1 MDRFEAEYQAAL
13 INVEDSISRIIEDP
27 ALLSGEIAVDAEKI
41 ESNLDGWDYC
51 YAVAIG
57 LAGVL
62 ISTHEELGHY
72 LDQIHKAASGASGE
86 YDRFQTFLGNI
97 LHHKGDHIDVMGDT
111 FINRDKQN
119 AYGLFHRLLWGHD
132 ILDAGEDNPI
142 KLMYEQDGLRG
153 ILQAV
158 RHLLA
163 DTTSKQGLPLPGSSF
178 LDVHD
183 VNGKRSNYL
192 IKIAQTLSDETYGS
206 KAKAH
211 EIYAHMTTIRAQDVT
226 AGVVVKS
233 MAELYFLMR
242 GVDDKIRRAQ
252 IRLIGY
258 TVNFLGEAIVGSIR
272 QQGIP
277 YINLPLAGMMV
288 TSFTNLW
295 HLDSKEIRD
304 LQRETNR
311 LTAETEATLSSFDPC
326 ETILPKR
333 TVVGDYIHAYHQAEA
348 NVDELLDFFGE
359 DSNE

>member
-1 MDRFEAEYQAAL
+1 MDRFDADYQAAL
-13 INVEDSISRIIEDP
+13 VSVEDSISRIIEEP
-27 ALLSGEIAVDAEKI
+27 ALLSGDVAVDAERI

-57 LAGVL
+57 LAGVV
-62 ISTHEELGHY
+62 ISTNEEFGHY
-72 LDQIHKAASGASGE
+72 LDQIHKASSGTSGE

-111 FINRDKQN
+111 FINRDRQN

-132 ILDAGEDNPI
+132 ILDVGEDNPF
-142 KLMYEQDGLRG
+142 KLMYKQDGLRG

-158 RHLLA
+158 KHLLA

-183 VNGKRSNYL
+183 TNGKRSNYL
-192 IKIAQTLSDETYGS
+192 IKIAQTLSDETYGN
-206 KAKAH
+206 KAKAQ
-211 EIYAHMTTIRAQDVT
+211 EIYAHLTTIRAQDVA

-242 GVDDKIRRAQ
+242 GVNDKIRRAQ

-258 TVNFLGEAIVGSIR
+258 TVNFLGEAIVGSLR
-272 QQGIP
+272 QQGVP
-277 YINLPLAGMMV
+277 YINIPLAGMMA
-288 TSFTNLW
+288 TAFANLW
-295 HLDSKEIRD
+295 YLDSKEIRH
-304 LQRETNR
+304 LQRETDR
-311 LTAETEATLSSFDPC
+311 LTAETEAVLSRFNLYDMS
-326 ETILPKR
+326 LPEHA
-333 TVVGDYIHAYHQAEA
+333 VAGDYICAYDRAEA

-359 DSNE
+359 DSK

>member
-1 MDRFEAEYQAAL
+1 MQRFEESYQSAL
-13 INVEDSISRIIEDP
+13 FSVEDSITRMIDSP
-27 ALLSGEIAVDAEKI
+27 TLLSGECVADVGRI

-51 YAVAIG
+51 YALAIG
-57 LAGVL
+57 LAGTA
-62 ISTHEELGHY
+62 ISTNDAFAQY

-111 FINRDKQN
+111 FINRDRQN

-132 ILDAGEDNPI
+132 ILDVGEDNPFR
-142 KLMYEQDGLRG
+142 LMYEQDGLRG

-158 RHLLA
+158 KHLLA

-178 LDVHD
+178 LDIHD
-183 VNGKRSNYL
+183 EKGKRSNYL

-211 EIYAHMTTIRAQDVT
+211 EIYAHMTTIRAQDVA

-242 GVDDKIRRAQ
+242 GIDDKIRRAQ

-258 TVNFLGEAIVGSIR
+258 TVNFLGEAVVGSLR
-272 QQGIP
+272 QQGVP

-288 TSFTNLW
+288 SSFANLW
-295 HLDSKEIRD
+295 HLDRQEIKK
-304 LQRETNR
+304 LQRKTDM
-311 LTAETEATLSSFDPC
+311 LTAQTDAVLAECNAFDLRLPELS
-326 ETILPKR
+326 
-333 TVVGDYIHAYHQAEA
+333 VAGDFIRAYEKAEA
-348 NVDELLDFFGE
+348 NVDELLDFFRE
-359 DSNE
+359 DSK